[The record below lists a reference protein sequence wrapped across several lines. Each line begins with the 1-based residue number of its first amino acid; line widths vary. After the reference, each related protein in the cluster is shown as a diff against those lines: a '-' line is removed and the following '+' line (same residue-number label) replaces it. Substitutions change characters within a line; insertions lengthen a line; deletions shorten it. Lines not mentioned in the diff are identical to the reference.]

1 MSSAPIQTLVPTTQV
16 CELSRG
22 EEREWDDFVR
32 RSPYGTFFHLS
43 AWKAIVEDVLGCR
56 SLYLVAREESRIGG
70 VLPASLVRSRLF
82 GDCLVSLPLTVYGGI
97 CAQTEDAYRRLL
109 DVATE
114 AGRRWRVRYVEMRN
128 LAEPY
133 PCDLPGRDL
142 YVTFRQ
148 DLSPGPDELM
158 KRLPRDTR
166 YAIRKSLKAGL
177 EWTTNV
183 SLSDF
188 YGIFAQN
195 VHRLG
200 TPVFS
205 RKLFARMK
213 DEFGAQCRIFGVVN
227 GKRLIAAVLCFY
239 FRDQVLPYYAGALE
253 GHFANAPNHFMYW
266 KLICQ
271 SYDEGYRKFD
281 FGRSKRATGSFHFK
295 SSWAME
301 VIPLPYR
308 YRLIQA
314 KRVPELSPVD
324 RKFRTAAALWKRLPL
339 GVATALGPH
348 VIRLVPSV

>member
-1 MSSAPIQTLVPTTQV
+1 MNSAPLHTLVPIPQL
-16 CELSRG
+16 CELPRG
-22 EEREWDDFVR
+22 EERDWDDFVR

-43 AWKAIVEDVLGCR
+43 VWKRIVEDVLGCR
-56 SLYLVAREESRIGG
+56 SLYLMARGESGIEG
-70 VLPASLVRSRLF
+70 VLPVSLVRSRLF

-97 CAQTEDAYRRLL
+97 CADSEEAWCRLL
-109 DVATE
+109 DEVTE
-114 AGRRWRVRYVEMRN
+114 AGRRWGVRYIEMRN

-133 PCDLPGRDL
+133 PSDLPGRDL
-142 YVTFRQ
+142 YVAFRQ

-177 EWTTNV
+177 EWTSDV

-188 YGIFAQN
+188 YAIFAQN

-205 RKLFARMK
+205 PKLFRRMR
-213 DEFGAQCRIFGVVN
+213 DEFGDQCRIFGVVK

-253 GHFANAPNHFMYW
+253 QHFASAPNHFMYW

-271 SYDEGYRKFD
+271 SYDEGCRRFD

-324 RKFRTAAALWKRLPL
+324 GKFRMAAALWRRLPL

>member
-1 MSSAPIQTLVPTTQV
+1 MSSTPIPGFVPATQL

-22 EEREWDDFVR
+22 EEPQWDDFVR
-32 RSPYGTFFHLS
+32 RSPHGTFYHLS
-43 AWKAIVEDVLGCR
+43 AWKAVVEDVLGCR
-56 SLYLVAREESRIGG
+56 SLYLMARGENGIGG
-70 VLPASLVRSRLF
+70 VLPSSLVRSRLF

-97 CAQTEDAYRRLL
+97 CAGTEEAWSRLL
-109 DVATE
+109 DAATE
-114 AGRRWRVRYVEMRN
+114 AGRRIGVRYVEMRN
-128 LAEPY
+128 LADPY
-133 PCDLPGRDL
+133 RCDLPGRDL

-177 EWTTNV
+177 EWTTDV

-188 YGIFAQN
+188 YAIFAQN

-205 RKLFARMK
+205 PRLFARIR
-213 DEFGAQCRIFGVVN
+213 DVFGEQCRIFGVVK

-253 GHFANAPNHFMYW
+253 EHFVNAPNHFMYW

-271 SYDEGYRKFD
+271 SYDEGCRKFD

-295 SSWAME
+295 SSWGME
-301 VIPLPYR
+301 VTPLPYR
-308 YRLIQA
+308 YQLIKA
-314 KRVPELSPVD
+314 KSVPELSPVD
-324 RKFRTAAALWKRLPL
+324 GKFRAAAALWKRLPL
-339 GVATALGPH
+339 GVATALGPL